1 MKKIKY
7 LLLII
12 IVLLFSG
19 CSGNYDLTLNKDL
32 TVDEKL
38 DLYVLNKSDVYER
51 TYQML
56 EEAGISEDD
65 YNIVIIDDK
74 MRITYNQK
82 YDSFED
88 YYLNSNLYR
97 VLFEG
102 IEYSKDNKGMSIS
115 ASSVLKLDDEGNQN
129 IINSYEFEDLK
140 INIKSPFK
148 VNKSNADEIKDNTYT
163 WNLNSNDTYMNIRVD
178 YSYKNNN
185 SISIV
190 MLILVGIVSFIIIGY
205 VVTYLIRNKR
215 I

>member
-115 ASSVLKLDDEGNQN
+115 ASSVLKLDDEGNHN

-190 MLILVGIVSFIIIGY
+190 MLILVGIASFIIIGY